1 MAKDFYLRCA
11 AAIGK
16 LNIGLRLT
24 MGFALTMVLLVAM
37 IGVAL
42 LAMAGMQQRV
52 DNILQDQY
60 RNVTQANEVK
70 YNVAL
75 IHQLLRSAII
85 AAEYQGENA
94 VAAQI
99 RPIRERNAALLTS
112 FQASLH
118 APADKRALDDIVK
131 ASQADQA
138 NQKEMFQLLNA
149 GSLTEAKSMLNATI
163 RLSEQEF
170 VQALQTLVKLQ
181 SEHMAQESALS
192 NAAYGSARTQLLLM
206 GVAALGLGS
215 IGAWLLVR
223 GLLRELGCEPREASR
238 IAASIADGD
247 LSVQIAHRA
256 HAGDSLLSALETMR
270 DKLAAL
276 VSQVRNGT
284 EQIATSSAEIAGG
297 NQELS
302 HRTEQQAGA
311 LEETAASIE
320 ELTGTVKQNADNAH
334 TANDLAIKASTV
346 ATEGGA
352 VVGRVVQTM
361 TAINVASAK
370 ISDIIGV
377 IDGIAFQTNILA
389 LNAAVEAARAGEQGR
404 GFAVV
409 ASEVRSLAQRSAS
422 AAHEIKALINDSV
435 AQVQLGSTLVAD
447 AGVTMTAIVD
457 SVQHVTDIM
466 GEIMAASQEQTSGI
480 EQVNS
485 AIMDID
491 GVTQQ
496 NAALVEQ
503 AAAAAASMQDQASQL
518 AELVSIFKLPGE
530 AARRGPAQAHIPA
543 QTQTRA
549 QPGRVRRL
557 A

>member
-1 MAKDFYLRCA
+1 
-11 AAIGK
+11 
-16 LNIGLRLT
+16 
-24 MGFALTMVLLVAM
+24 MGFGLTMVLLVAM

-42 LAMAGMQQRV
+42 LAMAGMQQRI

-70 YNVAL
+70 YDVAV

-85 AAEYQGENA
+85 AAEYQGEKA
-94 VAAQI
+94 VLGQI
-99 RPIRERNAALLTS
+99 RPIRERNAARLKA
-112 FQASLH
+112 FQSTLH
-118 APADKRALDDIVK
+118 APADKRALDDILK

-138 NQKEMFQLLNA
+138 NQTELFQLLTA
-149 GSLTEAKSMLNATI
+149 GSLTEAKSMLNATM

-192 NAAYGSARTQLLLM
+192 NAAYASARLQLLLM
-206 GVAALGLGS
+206 GAAALGLGS

-238 IAASIADGD
+238 IASRIADGD
-247 LSVQIAHRA
+247 LTVQIAHRRRSD
-256 HAGDSLLSALETMR
+256 DSLLAALETMR
-270 DKLAAL
+270 DKLADL
-276 VSQVRNGT
+276 VSQVRGAT
-284 EQIATSSAEIAGG
+284 DQIATSSAEIAGG

-302 HRTEQQAGA
+302 HRTEQQAGS

-320 ELTGTVKQNADNAH
+320 ELTGTVKQNADHAH
-334 TANDLAIKASTV
+334 LANDLAIKASSV
-346 ATEGGA
+346 ATEGGN

-361 TAINVASAK
+361 SAINAASSR

-409 ASEVRSLAQRSAS
+409 ATEVRSLAQRSAS

-447 AGVTMTAIVD
+447 AGVTMTAIVA
-457 SVQHVTDIM
+457 SVKRVTDIM
-466 GEIMAASQEQTSGI
+466 GDIMAASEEQSSGI

-503 AAAAAASMQDQASQL
+503 AAAAAASMQDQAGQL

-530 AARRGPAQAHIPA
+530 RARAMGHATGHATGHAMGR
-543 QTQTRA
+543 QTVRETVRTSATIAPLRTRS
-549 QPGRVRRL
+549 QRRL

>member
-1 MAKDFYLRCA
+1 MAKNFYLRCA

-16 LNIGLRLT
+16 LNLGLRLT
-24 MGFALTMVLLVAM
+24 MGFGLTMVLLVAI
-37 IGVAL
+37 IGVSL

-52 DNILQDQY
+52 DTILQDQY
-60 RNVTQANEVK
+60 RKVTEASEVK
-70 YNVAL
+70 YNVAI

-94 VAAQI
+94 VAQQI
-99 RPIRERNAALLTS
+99 KPVRERNAALVTGL
-112 FQASLH
+112 QASLRD
-118 APADKRALDDIVK
+118 PADKRALDAIIK
-131 ASQADQA
+131 ASAADLA
-138 NQKEMFQLLNA
+138 NQNELFQLLNA

-163 RLSEQEF
+163 RLSEQEY

-181 SEHMAQESALS
+181 SAHMAQESAQS
-192 NAAYGSARTQLLLM
+192 NAGYANARTQLLLM
-206 GVAALGLGS
+206 GVAALGLGG

-223 GLLRELGCEPREASR
+223 SLLRELGCEPREASR
-238 IAASIADGD
+238 IAGCIADGD
-247 LSVQIAHRA
+247 LSVQIERRSRTQ
-256 HAGDSLLSALETMR
+256 DSLLAALETMR

-276 VSQVRNGT
+276 VSQVRIGT
-284 EQIATSSAEIAGG
+284 DQIATSSSEIAGG

-302 HRTEQQAGA
+302 RRTEQQAGS

-320 ELTGTVKQNADNAH
+320 ELTGTVKQNADNAR
-334 TANDLAIKASTV
+334 TANQLAIKASSV
-346 ATEGGA
+346 ATDGGN

-361 TAINVASAK
+361 TAINAASAR

-377 IDGIAFQTNILA
+377 IDSIAFQTNILA

-447 AGVTMTAIVD
+447 AGVTMRAIVD
-457 SVQHVTDIM
+457 SVRHVTDIM

-503 AAAAAASMQDQASQL
+503 AAAAAASMQDQASRL
-518 AELVSIFKLPGE
+518 AELVSIFKLPG
-530 AARRGPAQAHIPA
+530 AAQHRPAAPA
-543 QTQTRA
+543 PAPVLR
-549 QPGRVRRL
+549 RRL